1 MSKKLIQAAAGAGGE
16 SVYVED
22 VFSTYLY
29 EGNGSTQTIT
39 NGIDLAGEGGL
50 VWTKPRDSVGGTF
63 PFNDHIL
70 VDSERGNFFL
80 KSNSTDANNSIASF
94 NFSETG
100 YTVPNN
106 LRVIQSGI
114 DYVSWTFRKQA
125 GFFDVVTYTGD
136 GSQPR
141 AINHN
146 LGSVPGFLI
155 VKRTDTTGSWQ
166 CRHRSL
172 ASDGRIVLNTT
183 GTEQNNAQ
191 FFFGDGTNAVAATS
205 TQFTVADDAE
215 VNASGG
221 TYVAYLFAHDDQ
233 SFGDNSDESIIKC
246 GSYTGNATTREID
259 LGFEPQWILLKK
271 TNSTED
277 WYIIDVMRGMAWP
290 PSSSAQ
296 AYLRPNLSAA
306 ESANAD
312 NYPHATSNGFRLTFE
327 SSTNTSGANYI
338 YVAIRRPMK
347 TPEAGTEVFKA
358 VTYNGADNATQEIS
372 AGFPIDM
379 DLIRI
384 RTASADRDSLF
395 HTRLLGKTFLK
406 STTTSAEASF
416 SDNVVDFSVGQN
428 VIELPAGTGTNE
440 INGASSSSYIAW
452 LFKRAAGFFD
462 VVAYTGTG
470 ANTTVSHNL
479 NAVPELIITK
489 QRTVTYDWYVYAAPL
504 GNTKYLVL
512 NNTDAEAT
520 DASAYNST
528 TPTSSVF
535 SLGTQHRTNQVNKTF
550 IAYLFGTVAGVSKVG
565 SYTGTGSTINVD
577 CGFSSGARFILIK
590 RTDSTGGWYVWD
602 STRGINAGSEE
613 NIEIDGTAD
622 PSSVDDIDPL
632 SSGFQVVSTNAEI
645 NASGG
650 TYIFLA
656 IAQVKH
662 GIQSTF
668 KR

>member
-1 MSKKLIQAAAGAGGE
+1 MSAANKILQAAAGNAAGDRI
-16 SVYVED
+16 YVDD
-22 VFSTYLY
+22 VFSTFLY
-29 EGNGSTQTIT
+29 AGNDSTNQIQ
-39 NGIDLAGEGGL
+39 NGLDLSGEGGM
-50 VWTKPRDSVGGTF
+50 VWIKSRSSGAMQNVITDT
-63 PFNDHIL
+63 
-70 VDSERGNFFL
+70 ERGVNKNL
-80 KSNSTDANNSIASF
+80 VVEQQYAQNTDPSINSF
-94 NFSETG
+94 NSDGFTLNTIYSDWNDTG
-100 YTVPNN
+100 H
-106 LRVIQSGI
+106 
-114 DYVSWTFRKQA
+114 DYVSWAFRKQA
-125 GFFDVVTYTGD
+125 GFFDVVTYTGN
-136 GSQPR
+136 GTAGRTVS
-141 AINHN
+141 HN
-146 LGSVPGFLI
+146 LGSVPGLMIIKNTAFAEEWT
-155 VKRTDTTGSWQ
+155 VY
-166 CRHRSL
+166 HRSE
-172 ASDGRIVLNTT
+172 G
-183 GTEQNNAQ
+183 
-191 FFFGDGTNAVAATS
+191 ATKALRLDS
-205 TQFTVADDAE
+205 TQASSTSSSRFNNTEPTATEFTVGAFE
-215 VNASGG
+215 SVNRSGD
-221 TYVAYLFAHDDQ
+221 TIVAYLFAHDDQ
-233 SFGDNSDESIIKC
+233 SFGDNSDESIIQC

-271 TNSTED
+271 TNSAED

-290 PSSSAQ
+290 PSPSAQ
-296 AYLRPNLSAA
+296 AFLRPNLSAA

-656 IAQVKH
+656 IA
-662 GIQSTF
+662 
-668 KR
+668 

>member
-1 MSKKLIQAAAGAGGE
+1 
-16 SVYVED
+16 
-22 VFSTYLY
+22 
-29 EGNGSTQTIT
+29 
-39 NGIDLAGEGGL
+39 
-50 VWTKPRDSVGGTF
+50 
-63 PFNDHIL
+63 
-70 VDSERGNFFL
+70 
-80 KSNSTDANNSIASF
+80 
-94 NFSETG
+94 
-100 YTVPNN
+100 
-106 LRVIQSGI
+106 
-114 DYVSWTFRKQA
+114 
-125 GFFDVVTYTGD
+125 
-136 GSQPR
+136 
-141 AINHN
+141 
-146 LGSVPGFLI
+146 
-155 VKRTDTTGSWQ
+155 
-166 CRHRSL
+166 
-172 ASDGRIVLNTT
+172 
-183 GTEQNNAQ
+183 
-191 FFFGDGTNAVAATS
+191 
-205 TQFTVADDAE
+205 
-215 VNASGG
+215 
-221 TYVAYLFAHDDQ
+221 
-233 SFGDNSDESIIKC
+233 
-246 GSYTGNATTREID
+246 
-259 LGFEPQWILLKK
+259 
-271 TNSTED
+271 D

-312 NYPHATSNGFRLTFE
+312 NYPHVTSNGFRLTFE

-550 IAYLFGTVAGVSKVG
+550 IAYLFG
-565 SYTGTGSTINVD
+565 
-577 CGFSSGARFILIK
+577 
-590 RTDSTGGWYVWD
+590 
-602 STRGINAGSEE
+602 
-613 NIEIDGTAD
+613 
-622 PSSVDDIDPL
+622 
-632 SSGFQVVSTNAEI
+632 
-645 NASGG
+645 
-650 TYIFLA
+650 
-656 IAQVKH
+656 
-662 GIQSTF
+662 
-668 KR
+668 

>member
-1 MSKKLIQAAAGAGGE
+1 MSASNKILQAAAGNAAGE
-16 SVYVED
+16 SVYIED

-29 EGNGSTQTIT
+29 AGNDSYQTIT
-39 NGIDLAGEGGL
+39 NGIDLLNEGGL
-50 VWTKPRDSVGGTF
+50 VWAKSRTTGNRDNYLWDT
-63 PFNDHIL
+63 
-70 VDSERGNFFL
+70 ERGYSDGDTNFTGHTL
-80 KSNSTDANNSIASF
+80 SSNTSSA
-94 NFSETG
+94 E
-100 YTVPNN
+100 
-106 LRVIQSGI
+106 QSGEHVRNI
-114 DYVSWTFRKQA
+114 YEDGYQSWGGYHVNISGQDYVSWTFRKQA

-136 GSQPR
+136 GTAGRTVS
-141 AINHN
+141 HN
-146 LGSVPGFLI
+146 LGSKPGLMI
-155 VKRTDTTGSWQ
+155 IKNTDFAEEWTVY
-166 CRHRSL
+166 HRSE
-172 ASDGRIVLNTT
+172 G
-183 GTEQNNAQ
+183 
-191 FFFGDGTNAVAATS
+191 ATKALRLDS
-205 TQFTVADDAE
+205 TQASSTSSSRFNNTEPTATEFTVGAFE
-215 VNASGG
+215 SVNRSGD
-221 TYVAYLFAHDDQ
+221 TIVAYLFAHDDQ
-233 SFGDNSDESIIKC
+233 SFGDGGDESIIKC

-271 TNSTED
+271 TNSAED

-312 NYPHATSNGFRLTFE
+312 NYPHVTSNGFRLTFE

-656 IAQVKH
+656 IA
-662 GIQSTF
+662 
-668 KR
+668 

>member
-1 MSKKLIQAAAGAGGE
+1 MSAANKILQAAAGNAAGDRI
-16 SVYVED
+16 YVDD
-22 VFSTYLY
+22 VFSTFLY
-29 EGNGSTQTIT
+29 AGNDSTNQIQ
-39 NGIDLAGEGGL
+39 NGLDLSGEGGM
-50 VWTKPRDSVGGTF
+50 VWIKSRSSGAMQNVITDT
-63 PFNDHIL
+63 
-70 VDSERGNFFL
+70 ERGVNKNL
-80 KSNSTDANNSIASF
+80 VVEQQYAQNTDPSINSF
-94 NFSETG
+94 NSDGFTLNTIYSDWNDTG
-100 YTVPNN
+100 H
-106 LRVIQSGI
+106 
-114 DYVSWTFRKQA
+114 DYVSWAFRKQA
-125 GFFDVVTYTGD
+125 GFFDVVTYTGN
-136 GSQPR
+136 GTAGRTVS
-141 AINHN
+141 HN
-146 LGSVPGFLI
+146 LGSVPGLMIIKNTAFAEEWT
-155 VKRTDTTGSWQ
+155 VY
-166 CRHRSL
+166 HRSE
-172 ASDGRIVLNTT
+172 G
-183 GTEQNNAQ
+183 
-191 FFFGDGTNAVAATS
+191 ATKALRLDS
-205 TQFTVADDAE
+205 TQASSTSSSRFNNTEPTATEFTVGAFE
-215 VNASGG
+215 SVNRSGD
-221 TYVAYLFAHDDQ
+221 TIVAYLFAHDDQ
-233 SFGDNSDESIIKC
+233 SFGDNSDESIIQC

-656 IAQVKH
+656 IA
-662 GIQSTF
+662 
-668 KR
+668 